1 MTATPA
7 LSNDLA
13 GKYQKKISDDLYLD
27 RKESEG
33 VLVELQKFAMEL
45 LSGNDMSGSTLFNYA
60 LAREVKEAA
69 RNVITN
75 SDPGDENE
83 SRTSS

>member
-33 VLVELQKFAMEL
+33 VLIELRAFAAEL
-45 LSGNDMSGSTLFNYA
+45 LA
-60 LAREVKEAA
+60 EAQILD
-69 RNVITN
+69 RDYINRYTVITN
-75 SDPGDENE
+75 SDPGYENAG
-83 SRTSS
+83 

>member
-33 VLVELQKFAMEL
+33 VLIELRAFAAEL
-45 LSGNDMSGSTLFNYA
+45 LAQFHHQQHLEHYGEFDS
-60 LAREVKEAA
+60 
-69 RNVITN
+69 VITD
-75 SDPGDENE
+75 SDPGDENAG
-83 SRTSS
+83 

>member
-33 VLVELQKFAMEL
+33 VLIELRAFAAELLNQYHQGYYGGEGYNTSAEMEL
-45 LSGNDMSGSTLFNYA
+45 IGHD
-60 LAREVKEAA
+60 
-69 RNVITN
+69 VITN
-75 SDPGDENE
+75 SDPGDEHE
-83 SRTSS
+83 S

>member
-69 RNVITN
+69 RNVITD

>member
-33 VLVELQKFAMEL
+33 VLIELRAFAAELLNQYHKGYYGWVGYNTSAEMEL
-45 LSGNDMSGSTLFNYA
+45 IGHD
-60 LAREVKEAA
+60 
-69 RNVITN
+69 VITD
-75 SDPGDENE
+75 SDPGDENA
-83 SRTSS
+83 

>member
-7 LSNDLA
+7 LTNDIF

-33 VLVELQKFAMEL
+33 VLVELKAFAAEL
-45 LSGNDMSGSTLFNYA
+45 INLYHQGYYGTTT
-60 LAREVKEAA
+60 
-69 RNVITN
+69 ITD
-75 SDPGDENE
+75 SDSGDEHV
-83 SRTSS
+83 

>member
-33 VLVELQKFAMEL
+33 VLTELRAFAAEL
-45 LSGNDMSGSTLFNYA
+45 LNQYHQSYYGM
-60 LAREVKEAA
+60 
-69 RNVITN
+69 ITN

>member
-33 VLVELQKFAMEL
+33 VLIELRAFAAEL
-45 LSGNDMSGSTLFNYA
+45 LA
-60 LAREVKEAA
+60 EAQILD
-69 RNVITN
+69 RDYINRYTVITN
-75 SDPGDENE
+75 SDPGDENA
-83 SRTSS
+83 